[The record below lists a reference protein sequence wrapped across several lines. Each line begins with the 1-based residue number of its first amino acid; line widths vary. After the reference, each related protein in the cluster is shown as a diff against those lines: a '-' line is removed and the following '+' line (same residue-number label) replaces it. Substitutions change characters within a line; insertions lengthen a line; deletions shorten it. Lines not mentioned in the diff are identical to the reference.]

1 MCRKESDGRPAGRG
15 PGELSP
21 GPDQAEE
28 GEKMLKLKAAGDCS
42 VFSITD
48 SLTW

>member
-1 MCRKESDGRPAGRG
+1 MCRKESDCRLPGHG

-28 GEKMLKLKAAGDCS
+28 GEKMLKFKAAGDCS

>member
-1 MCRKESDGRPAGRG
+1 MCRKESDCRLPGHG

-21 GPDQAEE
+21 GPDQAE